1 MALKEP
7 FMVKTM
13 DTVANDLTTDVTADT
28 GQSILVKRLGSPVF
42 GNNEF
47 VEALIGRL
55 SVGYFRT
62 GKNVNDNHLEHVSEA
77 LWFANLHD
85 YLVEKGIFKGY
96 PVAEGET
103 FSLKNVTAGTRHWGR
118 IVYELYDAGDITK
131 DMPGGS
137 EATEFSF
144 VNYGTNTLAIAVSTY
159 GDIDLS
165 LNPKEY
171 PSFPFGVAA
180 PPNREIDLHGI
191 LLKSW
196 GGRIDDTAAEM
207 RFLRLSKG
215 RKVLFDEDRRGI
227 YSTQGMGFFT
237 YHTRQARHP
246 FIPFPTP
253 ITFLPGEELKIELSC
268 GATTKI
274 TAKDVVLGLV
284 ETVRTIA

>member
-13 DTVANDLTTDVTADT
+13 DPVENDLTTDVTADT
-28 GQSILVKRLGSPVF
+28 GQSILIKRLGSPVF
-42 GNNEF
+42 GGNEF

-62 GKNVNDNHLEHVSEA
+62 GVNVNDNHLEHDSEA

-103 FSLKNVTAGTRHWGR
+103 FSLRNVTPATRHWGR
-118 IVYELYDAGDITK
+118 VIYELYDAGDITK

-144 VNYGTNTLAIAVSTY
+144 LHYGTNNAEIAVSTY

-171 PSFPFGVAA
+171 PTFPFGVDVPAG
-180 PPNREIDLHGI
+180 REIDIHGI

-207 RFLRLSKG
+207 RFLRLSKD
-215 RKVLFDEDRRGI
+215 RQVLWDEDRRGI

-237 YHTRQARHP
+237 YHSRQALHP
-246 FIPFPTP
+246 FIPLPTP
-253 ITFLPGEELKIELSC
+253 MTFRPGEELKIELGC
-268 GATTKI
+268 GATTPI